1 VKIAII
7 GAGRMGGAILER
19 LLEIGFTS
27 KDNIIACDINENR
40 LIELKQRF
48 GINVSKDNKDGAK
61 FGDIIIIAVM
71 PKQMKE
77 ILEEIK
83 PYVKSKIIVS
93 VVGLVTTN
101 FIENI
106 LGNNISVVRVMPN
119 IPSLIG
125 SGFNLVTFGKFIK
138 AEERKQIEKM
148 LSYLGEYRE
157 IDEDKMELYTIICAA
172 GPTYFF
178 PFIDVL
184 INFGVEN
191 GLDEKLVREAIALT
205 LKGTADMVLK
215 VPKPIEELKNMI
227 GLQPLKPKE
236 EELKKI
242 FKEIINKTLID
253 LNEMKKQYIK

>member
-27 KDNIIACDINENR
+27 KDNIIACDVNENR

-106 LGNNISVVRVMPN
+106 LGNNVSVVRVMPN

-125 SGFNLVTFGKFIK
+125 VQLSYKFI
-138 AEERKQIEKM
+138 
-148 LSYLGEYRE
+148 
-157 IDEDKMELYTIICAA
+157 
-172 GPTYFF
+172 
-178 PFIDVL
+178 
-184 INFGVEN
+184 
-191 GLDEKLVREAIALT
+191 
-205 LKGTADMVLK
+205 
-215 VPKPIEELKNMI
+215 
-227 GLQPLKPKE
+227 
-236 EELKKI
+236 
-242 FKEIINKTLID
+242 
-253 LNEMKKQYIK
+253 

>member
-1 VKIAII
+1 MKIAII

-19 LLEIGFTS
+19 LLEIGFAS

-119 IPSLIG
+119 IPS
-125 SGFNLVTFGKFIK
+125 
-138 AEERKQIEKM
+138 
-148 LSYLGEYRE
+148 
-157 IDEDKMELYTIICAA
+157 
-172 GPTYFF
+172 
-178 PFIDVL
+178 
-184 INFGVEN
+184 
-191 GLDEKLVREAIALT
+191 
-205 LKGTADMVLK
+205 
-215 VPKPIEELKNMI
+215 
-227 GLQPLKPKE
+227 
-236 EELKKI
+236 
-242 FKEIINKTLID
+242 
-253 LNEMKKQYIK
+253 